1 MINVSDLKKRLSV
14 EILPVYF
21 LKGQDAYVKELA
33 IGVLKGLLDKDF
45 ADMNLTVFE
54 DSSDMEA
61 VVQTLNT
68 VPVFDE
74 RRLVVVKS
82 TEGLDDAG
90 RAKLEAYLNNPSG
103 FSVLAFSDDAIARD
117 DFSKK
122 ASPVFKLYG
131 KGEVVDVSGADEMQ
145 YPRIVEN
152 EVGKRNCTIENAAIS
167 LLSTYTARD
176 MTRTMNEVNKLCA
189 FKNGG
194 KITKDDVENLVAADT
209 EYKTYALADALS
221 RGDNDRAL
229 DVLKTLLSDGESPSS
244 ILASMTAQYR
254 RMFEAR
260 ISSLSQD
267 DLAKALSVRPGAIS
281 IAKTSPQGTHR
292 WNLKSTSIPC
302 TTLNTPLSRAKR
314 KKHRCCTKRLPF
326 FSKSALNVQNFNA

>member
-45 ADMNLTVFE
+45 SDMNLTVFE

-103 FSVLAFSDDAIARD
+103 FSVRATIFPKKRAPFLSYTEKARSSTSAARTKCNIPAL
-117 DFSKK
+117 SKTK
-122 ASPVFKLYG
+122 SAK
-131 KGEVVDVSGADEMQ
+131 E
-145 YPRIVEN
+145 
-152 EVGKRNCTIENAAIS
+152 
-167 LLSTYTARD
+167 TARSK
-176 MTRTMNEVNKLCA
+176 TR
-189 FKNGG
+189 
-194 KITKDDVENLVAADT
+194 
-209 EYKTYALADALS
+209 
-221 RGDNDRAL
+221 R
-229 DVLKTLLSDGESPSS
+229 
-244 ILASMTAQYR
+244 
-254 RMFEAR
+254 
-260 ISSLSQD
+260 
-267 DLAKALSVRPGAIS
+267 
-281 IAKTSPQGTHR
+281 
-292 WNLKSTSIPC
+292 
-302 TTLNTPLSRAKR
+302 
-314 KKHRCCTKRLPF
+314 
-326 FSKSALNVQNFNA
+326 

>member
-1 MINVSDLKKRLSV
+1 MINVSDLKKRLSI

-21 LKGQDAYVKELA
+21 LKGQDAYVKDVA
-33 IGVLKGLLDKDF
+33 FGVLKELLDKDF

-54 DSSDMEA
+54 DSSDMA
-61 VVQTLNT
+61 GVVQTLNT

-74 RRLVVVKS
+74 RRLVIVKS
-82 TEGLDDAG
+82 SDGLDDAG
-90 RAKLEAYLNNPSG
+90 KNALEAYLNNPSG
-103 FSVLAFSDDAIARD
+103 FSVLAFSDDSIARE

-152 EVGKRNCTIENAAIS
+152 EIRKRNCEIENSAIS

-176 MTRTMNEVNKLCA
+176 MTRTMNEINKLCA
-189 FKNGG
+189 YKNGG
-194 KITKDDVENLVAADT
+194 KITRGDVENLVSADT

-221 RGDNDRAL
+221 KGDNDKAL

-244 ILASMTAQYR
+244 ILASMAGQYR

-260 ISSLSQD
+260 ISSLSGD

-281 IAKTSPQGTHR
+281 IAKSVAQRYTPMELKKYVDTLH
-292 WNLKSTSIPC
+292 NLEYAFKSGEKEEAQV
-302 TTLNTPLSRAKR
+302 LYEAFAFLLKKR
-314 KKHRCCTKRLPF
+314 T
-326 FSKSALNVQNFNA
+326 

>member
-54 DSSDMEA
+54 DSSDMSA

-82 TEGLDDAG
+82 SEGLDDAG
-90 RAKLEAYLNNPSG
+90 RAKLESYLNNPSG

-152 EVGKRNCTIENAAIS
+152 EVGKRNCTIENAAIH

-189 FKNGG
+189 FKDGG

-221 RGDNDRAL
+221 LGDNDKAL

-267 DLAKALSVRPGAIS
+267 DLAKALSVRPGSIS
-281 IAKTSPQGTHR
+281 IAKNVAARYTPMELKKYVDTLH
-292 WNLKSTSIPC
+292 NLEYAFKSGEKEEAQA
-302 TTLNTPLSRAKR
+302 LYEAFAVLLKKR
-314 KKHRCCTKRLPF
+314 T
-326 FSKSALNVQNFNA
+326 

>member
-54 DSSDMEA
+54 DSSDMAA

-82 TEGLDDAG
+82 SEGLDDAG

-117 DFSKK
+117 DFPKKRAPFLSCTEKARSSTSAARTKGNIPVLSKTK
-122 ASPVFKLYG
+122 SPK
-131 KGEVVDVSGADEMQ
+131 E
-145 YPRIVEN
+145 
-152 EVGKRNCTIENAAIS
+152 
-167 LLSTYTARD
+167 TARSK
-176 MTRTMNEVNKLCA
+176 TR
-189 FKNGG
+189 
-194 KITKDDVENLVAADT
+194 
-209 EYKTYALADALS
+209 
-221 RGDNDRAL
+221 R
-229 DVLKTLLSDGESPSS
+229 
-244 ILASMTAQYR
+244 
-254 RMFEAR
+254 
-260 ISSLSQD
+260 
-267 DLAKALSVRPGAIS
+267 
-281 IAKTSPQGTHR
+281 
-292 WNLKSTSIPC
+292 
-302 TTLNTPLSRAKR
+302 
-314 KKHRCCTKRLPF
+314 
-326 FSKSALNVQNFNA
+326 